1 MNNMIKT
8 KSKNKKII
16 KKSSKNSLLM
26 TKNLKKN
33 KLKSSSRQ
41 EADIVNALSSWIYS
55 DKVREHFLHPKNFM
69 KFGEEKKF
77 KYNAVGMV
85 GSPACGD
92 VMKIWLWVDSQTE
105 KIKKARWRTF
115 GCASAIAS
123 TSALSEMLMRN
134 GGMSLKKAREITP
147 DKIIKELGGLPDIK
161 YHCSVLGDKA
171 LREAINDYY
180 RRIGQYE
187 KIKPEG
193 SRVIDKVLKITEKD
207 IENAVINGAKTLE
220 EVQEKTKVGL
230 GDPRCIPLVE
240 ELIRFYREKYNL

>member
-1 MNNMIKT
+1 MIK
-8 KSKNKKII
+8 KELKNKKLLKQPI
-16 KKSSKNSLLM
+16 KKT
-26 TKNLKKN
+26 TKKIEKN
-33 KLKSSSRQ
+33 KTKMKLRQ
-41 EADIVNALSSWIYS
+41 KADVANVKNAWVYS
-55 DKVREHFLHPKNFM
+55 DKVREHFFHPKNFM
-69 KFGEEKKF
+69 KFGEEEKF
-77 KYNAVGMV
+77 KYNAVGMI

-92 VMKIWLWVDSQTE
+92 VMKIWLWVDPQTE
-105 KIKKARWRTF
+105 KIKKVRWRTF

-123 TSALSEMLMRN
+123 TSALSEMLVRN
-134 GGMSLKKAREITP
+134 GGMTLEKAREITP

-180 RRIGQYE
+180 RRAGQYE

-207 IENAVINGAKTLE
+207 IENAVVEGAKTLE

-230 GDPRCIPLVE
+230 GDPKCLPLVE
-240 ELIRFYREKYNL
+240 ELIRFYREKYNI